1 MIDKNIINGGMIP
14 KVLGCIDAIDAGVT
28 GVHIIDGRIPHCL
41 LLEIFTKSGIGTL
54 IKSDKY

>member
-1 MIDKNIINGGMIP
+1 MIP

>member
-1 MIDKNIINGGMIP
+1 MIDDKTISGGMIP

-28 GVHIIDGRIPHCL
+28 GVHIIEGRIPRCL

-54 IKSDKY
+54 IKGDNY